1 MGLGRSRTRGA
12 SRATRWNE
20 WSRRDRINTRTRH
33 LPPGSRWLYRV
44 DHLSSLPVAALGV
57 GAALAAAVAL
67 GGALAFSA
75 EWETGF
81 VVGTSVVTLMMVFV
95 IQHTQSRE
103 QAATQR
109 KLDELLRALPG
120 AEMGLMML
128 EEAPEEE
135 LRGVEEKQRE
145 TKDGLRRGG
154 DGQPASTDQVGGV
167 ARSHTMAAS
176 PEPCRSR

>member
-1 MGLGRSRTRGA
+1 MALRPSRERGT
-12 SRATRWNE
+12 SPTTRWNE

-67 GGALAFSA
+67 GGALAFSTQ
-75 EWETGF
+75 WETGF

-120 AEMGLMML
+120 AEVGLMML

-135 LRGVEEKQRE
+135 LRGVEEEQRA
-145 TKDGLRRGG
+145 TKDGLRRRG
-154 DGQPASTDQVGGV
+154 DRRRALSDQVGGV
-167 ARSHTMAAS
+167 ARSHTMVAS
-176 PEPCRSR
+176 SESCRSR

>member
-1 MGLGRSRTRGA
+1 MTRGRTQNRGA
-12 SRATRWNE
+12 SRSIRWND
-20 WSRRDRINTRTRH
+20 WSRRDRIVTRTRH
-33 LPPGSRWLYRV
+33 LPSGSRWLYRV
-44 DHLSSLPVAALGV
+44 DHLSSLPVAALGM

-67 GGALAFSA
+67 GVVLSFSS

-120 AEMGLMML
+120 AEVGLMML

-135 LRGVEEKQRE
+135 LREVEEEQRE
-145 TKDGLRRGG
+145 TKDGARRMG
-154 DGQPASTDQVGGV
+154 SSDQAGGV
-167 ARSHTMAAS
+167 ARSHTMAVS
-176 PEPCRSR
+176 SESCKSR